1 MKRHESFDELEEAI
15 RIGEHRE
22 RQRNKRKAEVSKED
36 WQCGDCGTVY
46 SYKVGSCTNPE
57 LDRWAL
63 AKFQEGYEYG
73 KSVAEKELDKFKD
86 ALQTIEDFG
95 FEVIFSRR
103 QK

>member
-15 RIGEHRE
+15 KIGEYRE
-22 RQRNKRKAEVSKED
+22 RQRNKKKAKVDKED

-63 AKFQEGYEYG
+63 RKFQEGYDYG
-73 KSVAEKELDKFKD
+73 LSVAEKEIDKLKD
-86 ALQTIEDFG
+86 AIQTVENFG
-95 FEVIFSRR
+95 FKVVVSRR
-103 QK
+103 